1 MHKAT
6 TRASSSQKSPSKQ
19 QQRPITRPSK
29 KMSDEDILNRADSFL
44 SPNSVQ
50 DDFDRTLLERKLQRV
65 EKKLQKC
72 GQDHPDFSLIQKKID
87 SYKKRLASSGT
98 LKANVTLRDTV
109 ESGTDYS
116 HPASVSTQTP
126 TAFAPLAGGD
136 DGASPKSTST
146 SQRRSSDRDRRFGK
160 NKPRTSSDVVP
171 ASPNTNHES
180 FTTLST
186 MCSPTELNESY
197 VSMDPFSPYAMSVSF
212 AKKQHKQAIPPPP
225 LEQATS
231 RTGDNVAGS
240 ELYCKVFQQQ
250 DNNETIQVGFIVLDA
265 SSKQTFA
272 HAREVIMEELVP
284 DMIPEDMQ
292 WKFVVPALGKV
303 SQKQER
309 LFGPLIS
316 NSTDDGELGTLQQPL
331 SLVIVETNGSTSK
344 ERKDSE
350 STIVTSTASRSLE
363 EENVVIEEKDLAR
376 KRQTSGQQGDQ
387 SMESHMKQ
395 QETMQEASIPTEICK
410 GPSAAVEEV
419 PVRAAQKEDEST
431 SDEIPPVK
439 RSWTILKQPAVPTSP
454 DKPLNVDEEME
465 NGNNNTNSSATK
477 KSVDR
482 SYLIGYNRPEV
493 FDPPPRSHQ
502 NRESSSSYR
511 SPSSGYSPRKPRG
524 AKVTE
529 VMNRF
534 QPKQTDRNESLLS
547 TADSIDSTKPFVMV
561 ADPKLEEQCN
571 ETCKEAQGVPRTIE
585 TSDESQTQPET
596 TITSKLQGFTRCFW
610 KPKEASQKIVKQ
622 EDLQEETS
630 LNREEDLEEQTHDDD
645 TGSVVNVESDVE
657 SMAAKQQN
665 EPLLDAPHVE
675 TSSAI
680 DASEQ
685 DAEDN
690 KEEPEVFKAEK
701 EVDKT
706 NETLG
711 EEVDEVDEI
720 IPVERKVTKRL
731 IMLVTLYSGNR
742 EIMPKQ
748 KRAISMLEA
757 CRIPPKI
764 VDGSDP
770 ANKQVRNELFEI
782 AETRGVYPLFF
793 IEERDEAN
801 VRATPNVT
809 FLGTFETI
817 EKLKDE
823 ETLGDILKVE

>member
-1 MHKAT
+1 MEKAT
-6 TRASSSQKSPSKQ
+6 TRASSSQKSPCKQ
-19 QQRPITRPSK
+19 QQRSITRPSK
-29 KMSDEDILNRADSFL
+29 KMSDEDILDRADSFL
-44 SPNSVQ
+44 SPKSVQ

-87 SYKKRLASSGT
+87 SYKKRLASPDT
-98 LKANVTLRDTV
+98 LKANITLQDTV
-109 ESGTDYS
+109 ESGTDHS

-197 VSMDPFSPYAMSVSF
+197 VSLDPFSPYAMSVSSV
-212 AKKQHKQAIPPPP
+212 KKQHKQAIPPPP

-309 LFGPLIS
+309 LFGPLIC
-316 NSTDDGELGTLQQPL
+316 NSTHDGELGTLQQPL
-331 SLVIVETNGSTSK
+331 TLVIVETNESTSK

-363 EENVVIEEKDLAR
+363 ENVVMEQNDLAR
-376 KRQTSGQQGDQ
+376 KRQTSGQQSDP

-395 QETMQEASIPTEICK
+395 QGTMQEASIPTKICQE
-410 GPSAAVEEV
+410 PSAAVEEV

-431 SDEIPPVK
+431 PDEIPPVK
-439 RSWTILKQPAVPTSP
+439 RSWTILKQPMVPKSP
-454 DKPLNVDEEME
+454 EKQGDVDEEVE
-465 NGNNNTNSSATK
+465 NGNTNTNSSATK

-502 NRESSSSYR
+502 NSESSSSYR
-511 SPSSGYSPRKPRG
+511 SPPSGYSPRKPRG
-524 AKVTE
+524 TKVTE

-561 ADPKLEEQCN
+561 ADPKLEEQCK
-571 ETCKEAQGVPRTIE
+571 ETYKEAQGVPRTIE

-596 TITSKLQGFTRCFW
+596 TITSKLQGFTRRFW
-610 KPKEASQKIVKQ
+610 KPKEVAQKSLDPN
-622 EDLQEETS
+622 DLQEENI
-630 LNREEDLEEQTHDDD
+630 LNLEDEQEEQTPADDA
-645 TGSVVNVESDVE
+645 GSIVDVKSDVK
-657 SMAAKQQN
+657 SLTAKEQN
-665 EPLLDAPHVE
+665 DPLPEADDVE
-675 TSSAI
+675 TCFA
-680 DASEQ
+680 AEQ
-685 DAEDN
+685 VVEDY
-690 KEEPEVFKAEK
+690 KDDPEVFSVEK
-701 EVDKT
+701 DDDDEVHAT
-706 NETLG
+706 VSE
-711 EEVDEVDEI
+711 EVDEI

-748 KRAISMLEA
+748 KRAISMLET